1 MEPGGHID
9 CHLSAKVDTMGGRV
23 GLFSKMRSIS
33 AIIFVFNFGT
43 SCNFSILK
51 KKTEIFKTL

>member
-9 CHLSAKVDTMGGRV
+9 CHLSARVDTIGGRV

-33 AIIFVFNFGT
+33 AITLELSFGT
-43 SCNFSILK
+43 N
-51 KKTEIFKTL
+51 